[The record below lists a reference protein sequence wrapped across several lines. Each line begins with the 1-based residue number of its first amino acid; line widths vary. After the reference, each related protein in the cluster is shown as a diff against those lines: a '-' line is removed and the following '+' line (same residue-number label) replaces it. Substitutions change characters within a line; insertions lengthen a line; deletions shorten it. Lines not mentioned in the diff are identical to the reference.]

1 MKIIVVIP
9 TFYASTQ
16 DDDNNIRYNLALE
29 TCRAIAN
36 ANSNNDSDSG
46 NTDFVLQGLIVDA
59 SPDETVRQSM
69 FDAGKGHIK
78 VVKQTYQG
86 KKGAALREGIALAA
100 AAAAAAAGGGGGGGG
115 NPEKEAATLLS
126 SSTTTT
132 ATVNQEQ
139 EENVSINNNNNN
151 NIIVIAFQEPEKV
164 DMIRYWKTLGKKMVQ
179 ENADL
184 GVPIRTDDSFRST
197 YPIEQY
203 HSEQFA
209 NHYLNALAKR
219 ASTTTTS
226 STTSSSSS
234 SSSVAEIDWTMG
246 PIAFTTNM
254 ACHWIQYHGD
264 LWDMQ
269 LVPLVR
275 AQRWYSAKLTTI
287 PVDYQHPVQMKE
299 EESGI
304 PEWSEKRLF
313 QLEYLFQYV
322 GKAFKETSDPSSLG

>member
-234 SSSVAEIDWTMG
+234 SGSVAEIDWTMTHC
-246 PIAFTTNM
+246 I
-254 ACHWIQYHGD
+254 H
-264 LWDMQ
+264 
-269 LVPLVR
+269 
-275 AQRWYSAKLTTI
+275 
-287 PVDYQHPVQMKE
+287 YQHGLSLDTISWRFVGYATRTIGTSTKMVFSQTYYHT
-299 EESGI
+299 SGLPASCTNERRRI
-304 PEWSEKRLF
+304 RYSRME
-313 QLEYLFQYV
+313 
-322 GKAFKETSDPSSLG
+322 